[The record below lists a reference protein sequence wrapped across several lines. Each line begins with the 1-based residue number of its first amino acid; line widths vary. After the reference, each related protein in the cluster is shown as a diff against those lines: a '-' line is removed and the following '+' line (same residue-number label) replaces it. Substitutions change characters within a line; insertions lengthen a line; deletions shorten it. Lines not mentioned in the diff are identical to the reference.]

1 VRRPL
6 NGEDQALRGAKS
18 RKKKMQ
24 RMLMRLEKM
33 VLRRKV
39 KVPMWR

>member
-6 NGEDQALRGAKS
+6 NGEDQALRRAKR

-24 RMLMRLEKM
+24 MRLEKM